1 MVRNNI
7 TLDPSLLAT
16 FCEKHHIRR
25 LSLFGSVLRDDFRP
39 DSDVDMLVEF
49 DPEHVPGFIGLCE
62 MEFEL
67 GDRLGGRRID
77 LPLPGVDVADVVVS
91 LRGRDAFGACDFDN
105 DFERCGEGRKGAARI
120 CQRQR

>member
-77 LPLPGVDVADVVVS
+77 LVTSRALNHLIRERV
-91 LRGRDAFGACDFDN
+91 LNDAAVIY
-105 DFERCGEGRKGAARI
+105 AS
-120 CQRQR
+120 